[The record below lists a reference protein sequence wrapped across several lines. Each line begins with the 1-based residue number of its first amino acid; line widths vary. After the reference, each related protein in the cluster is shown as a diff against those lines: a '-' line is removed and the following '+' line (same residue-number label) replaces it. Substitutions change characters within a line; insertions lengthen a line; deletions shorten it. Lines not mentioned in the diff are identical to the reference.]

1 MPYLDPRLSRHLRNA
16 HQDMLIDAI
25 FILVEH
31 DQDSP
36 ETWED
41 EERAKQVLQK
51 VINQTNEQPTFCRII
66 PRANAIA
73 LTAHPKFI
81 NAFIRHSCVQVAS
94 SATIDAFYLF

>member
-1 MPYLDPRLSRHLRNA
+1 MNYLDPRLSRHLQNA
-16 HQDMLIDAI
+16 CEDMLIDAI

-41 EERAKQVLQK
+41 EERAKQVLQE
-51 VINQTNEQPTFCRII
+51 VVDQTNEQPTFCRII

-73 LTAHPKFI
+73 VTAHPKFVDALI
-81 NAFIRHSCVQVAS
+81 NHSCVQVAS
-94 SATIDAFYLF
+94 SATVDPFYLA